1 MRYRDSGQANQNWTW
16 IEGVYALKWIAAA
29 AVSTIL
35 SLQNT
40 VPDHLSINFKEQTVA
55 NVERQEYEQPVW
67 PLVDQAK
74 LDSLMKSL
82 VPVVYKQPENARFGN
97 SGAIIPEVI
106 GYTLDEERFA
116 ELFYD
121 FMYGEGSPAFEV
133 PRRALYP
140 RVDSEILA
148 PLREKAIGYYV
159 TYYNSRNQSRSHNIH
174 LAAKAI
180 DNTVVFPGETFSFN
194 ETVGIRT
201 QEKGYKQAP
210 VIVRG
215 ELSEG
220 IGGGIC
226 QVSSTLFNAIDRA
239 GLQVVHRYSHSRHV
253 PYVPSGRDATVSWGG
268 PDFAFRNP
276 YNQPVLLRT
285 FSGQGRVQITVYS
298 SEMIEFYPREV
309 PGVSKPKRMPDEI
322 RIETNAEPGDQLQ
335 PPS

>member
-1 MRYRDSGQANQNWTW
+1 MRYRNSGQANQNWTW
-16 IEGVYALKWIAAA
+16 IEGEYALNWIAAA

-35 SLQNT
+35 ALQHT
-40 VPDHLSINFKEQTVA
+40 MPDQLSINFKEQTVA

-97 SGAIIPEVI
+97 SGAIIPEVV

-121 FMYGEGSPAFEV
+121 FMYGEGPPAVEI
-133 PRRALYP
+133 PRRVLYP

-148 PLREKAIGYYV
+148 PLREKVIGYYV
-159 TYYNSRNQSRSHNIH
+159 TYYNSRNQSRSHNID

-201 QEKGYKQAP
+201 REKGYMQAP

-298 SEMIEFYPREV
+298 SEMIEFHPREV
-309 PGVSKPKRMPDEI
+309 PGVSKPKRLPDEI
-322 RIETNAEPGDQLQ
+322 RIETHAEPGDQLH

>member
-1 MRYRDSGQANQNWTW
+1 M
-16 IEGVYALKWIAAA
+16 KWIAAA
-29 AVSTIL
+29 ALLTTLV
-35 SLQNT
+35 LQNT
-40 VPDHLSINFKEQTVA
+40 MPDHMSITFKEQSVA
-55 NVERQEYEQPVW
+55 DVERQEYEQPVW
-67 PLVDQAK
+67 PLVDQDK
-74 LDSLMKSL
+74 LDALMKSL

-97 SGAIIPEVI
+97 GGGIVPEVI

-121 FMYGEGSPAFEV
+121 FMYREGSPGFEV
-133 PRRALYP
+133 PRRVLYP

-159 TYYNSRNQSRSHNIH
+159 TYYNSRNQSRSHNIQ

-201 QEKGYKQAP
+201 QEKGYLQAP

-239 GLQVVHRYSHSRHV
+239 GLQIVHRYSHSRHV

-268 PDFAFRNP
+268 PDFAFRNL
-276 YNQPVLLRT
+276 YNQPVLLRA
-285 FSGQGRVQITVYS
+285 FSGQGRMQITVYS
-298 SEMIEFYPREV
+298 SEMIEFEPREV
-309 PGVSKPKRMPDEI
+309 PGVSKPKHMPDEI
-322 RIETNAEPGDQLQ
+322 RIETNTEAQDQLQ

>member
-1 MRYRDSGQANQNWTW
+1 M
-16 IEGVYALKWIAAA
+16 KWMATAAA
-29 AVSTIL
+29 LLLLHSSI
-35 SLQNT
+35 
-40 VPDHLSINFKEQTVA
+40 PDSLSINFKEESLGK
-55 NVERQEYEQPVW
+55 VERKDFEQPVW
-67 PLVDQAK
+67 PLVDEEK
-74 LDSLMKSL
+74 LDSLMKNL
-82 VPVVYKQPENARFGN
+82 APTVYKPPENARFGD
-97 SGAIIPEVI
+97 SGKIIPEVI
-106 GYTLDEERFA
+106 GYTLDQERFI
-116 ELFYD
+116 EQFYD
-121 FMYGEGSPAFEV
+121 FMYDSGSSAVEV
-133 PRRALYP
+133 PRRVLYP

-159 TYYNSRNQSRSHNIH
+159 TYFNSRNKSRSHNIA

-201 QEKGYKQAP
+201 REKGYLSAP

-215 ELSEG
+215 EMAED

-268 PDFAFRNP
+268 PDLAFRNP
-276 YNQPVLLRT
+276 YNQPILLRT
-285 FSGQGRVQITVYS
+285 FVGQGKIYVTVYS
-298 SEMIEFYPREV
+298 SEMVEFYPREV

-322 RIETNAEPGDQLQ
+322 RIETMVETRSDHQASSPVRKTS
-335 PPS
+335 P